1 MVTWRWLLLAIVL
14 SPLLASCAPVSLG
27 QARVPAALAAFAAQ
41 DGEAAPSGGVLLLG
55 SSSAHRW
62 VTLTEDV
69 PGVQVVNRGI
79 EGAELGE
86 LSAYVDELVAPYDPR
101 LIVLYAGDNDLARG
115 RTPEAVLAAFET
127 LMDALRARLPEVP
140 VLYLS
145 IKPSPVRWGRIAAIR
160 RANALVATYAE
171 AQPGVAFVD
180 VFTPMLDPLGRP
192 RRALYLRDGLHLS
205 RAGYALWA
213 EVLAPY
219 LR

>member
-1 MVTWRWLLLAIVL
+1 MSA
-14 SPLLASCAPVSLG
+14 G
-27 QARVPAALAAFAAQ
+27 QARVSAALAAFSQ
-41 DGEAAPSGGVLLLG
+41 ERAAPPAGGVLLLG

-62 VTLTEDV
+62 VTLAEDV
-69 PGVQVVNRGI
+69 PGLQVVNRGI

-86 LSAYVDELVAPYDPR
+86 LSAYVEELVAPYDPR

-115 RTPEAVLAAFET
+115 RAPEAVLAAFEM
-127 LMDALRARLPEVP
+127 LMDALRARAPAVP

-145 IKPSPVRWGRIAAIR
+145 IKPSPARWNRIAAIR
-160 RANALVATYAE
+160 RANALLVAYAE
-171 AQPGVAFVD
+171 AQPGVSFVD
-180 VFTPMLDPLGRP
+180 VFTPMLDAAGRP
-192 RRALYLRDGLHLS
+192 RRSLYSRDGLHLS